1 MVKLIIR
8 DDDTNFFT
16 KVEDL
21 KNVYHDFNGF
31 PVSFAVIPEVLDV
44 STKGACPDTKGNTI
58 PRRIGENQ
66 ELCSWL
72 KSNVNDGNI
81 DILLHGINHSYHFIN
96 GKRCPE
102 MVWRDEMGGVKGDIK
117 NAKEYLET
125 IFDYKI
131 SVFVAPSNMIT
142 RKCLNAV
149 TANGLN
155 YSGIVP
161 MRFQRNFTFKNL
173 MCYAKRWRYR
183 IISKLPYPGVLV
195 YSDHLEINACGLRPM
210 DYLKRMY
217 DFCEK
222 HNLPMA
228 INVHYWHLRDNPEYR
243 ERLRSFVMDYAIPRG
258 AIPARLSD
266 VLK

>member
-1 MVKLIIR
+1 MK
-8 DDDTNFFT
+8 
-16 KVEDL
+16 
-21 KNVYHDFNGF
+21 
-31 PVSFAVIPEVLDV
+31 
-44 STKGACPDTKGNTI
+44 
-58 PRRIGENQ
+58 
-66 ELCSWL
+66 W
-72 KSNVNDGNI
+72 
-81 DILLHGINHSYHFIN
+81 
-96 GKRCPE
+96 
-102 MVWRDEMGGVKGDIK
+102 GGVKGDIK

-222 HNLPMA
+222 HNLPMT